1 LQLKYA
7 TPKDTQKGRTTMN
20 MQGNTILVT
29 GGNSGIG
36 EALAVAFH
44 KAGNTVI
51 IAGRRADALAKVVA
65 ANPGMTSYVLDVADG
80 EAIKIFAATVA
91 KNHPHLNVLVNNAG
105 IGRVENALADNVSVA
120 EAEETI
126 AINVLGPIRLT
137 SALLPHLRGQA
148 SSAIIN
154 LTSGLAF
161 VPLAIMPT
169 YSASKAAIHS
179 YSASLRHQ
187 LRDTS
192 VKVIELA
199 PPMVATE
206 FAPGQS
212 QNPMAMPLDDYIS
225 ETMALLAT
233 GENEIIVERTKFFRN
248 AEAQGKQAEVFA
260 MVNSH

>member
-1 LQLKYA
+1 MIGKER
-7 TPKDTQKGRTTMN
+7 RTTMK
-20 MQGNTILVT
+20 MQNDQVTGNTILVT

-51 IAGRRADALAKVVA
+51 IAGRRADALAKVVS
-65 ANPGMTSYVLDVADG
+65 ANPGMTSYVLDVRDG
-80 EAIKIFAATVA
+80 EAIKTFAATVT

-105 IGRVENALADNVSVA
+105 IGRVENMTADHVSVA

-137 SALLPHLRGQA
+137 AALLPHLRHQA
-148 SSAIIN
+148 ASTIIN
-154 LTSGLAF
+154 VTSGLAF
-161 VPLAIMPT
+161 VPLAMMPT
-169 YSASKAAIHS
+169 YSASKAAMHS
-179 YSASLRHQ
+179 YSDSLRHQ

-192 VKVIELA
+192 VKVVELA

-206 FAPGQS
+206 FSPGQS
-212 QNPMAMPLDDYIS
+212 KNPMAMPLDEYIS
-225 ETMALLAT
+225 ESMALFAT

-248 AEAQGKQAEVFA
+248 AEAQGKQAEVFG
-260 MVNSH
+260 MINSH

>member
-1 LQLKYA
+1 MK
-7 TPKDTQKGRTTMN
+7 
-20 MQGNTILVT
+20 MQSNKMTGNTILVT

-80 EAIKIFAATVA
+80 EAIKTFAATVI

-105 IGRVENALADNVSVA
+105 IGRVENALADHVSVA

-137 SALLPHLRGQA
+137 AALLPHLRAQA
-148 SSAIIN
+148 ASTIIN
-154 LTSGLAF
+154 VTSGLAF
-161 VPLAIMPT
+161 VPLAMMPT
-169 YSASKAAIHS
+169 YSASKAAMHS
-179 YSASLRHQ
+179 YSDSLRHQ

-206 FAPGQS
+206 FSPGQS
-212 QNPMAMPLDDYIS
+212 KNPMAMPLDDYIS
-225 ETMALLAT
+225 ESMALLAT
-233 GENEIIVERTKFFRN
+233 GANEALVERTKFFRN
-248 AEAQGKQAEVFA
+248 AEATGKQAEVFG
-260 MVNSH
+260 MINSH

>member
-1 LQLKYA
+1 MK
-7 TPKDTQKGRTTMN
+7 
-20 MQGNTILVT
+20 MQSNKMTGNTILVT

-80 EAIKIFAATVA
+80 EAIKTFAATVI

-105 IGRVENALADNVSVA
+105 IGRVENALADHVSVA

-148 SSAIIN
+148 ESTIIN

-161 VPLAIMPT
+161 VPLAMMPT
-169 YSASKAAIHS
+169 YSASKAAMHS
-179 YSASLRHQ
+179 YSDSLRHQ
-187 LRDTS
+187 LRETS

-206 FAPGQS
+206 FSPGQS
-212 QNPMAMPLDDYIS
+212 KNPMAMPLADYIS
-225 ETMALLAT
+225 ESMALLAT
-233 GENEIIVERTKFFRN
+233 GADEALVERTKFFRN
-248 AEAQGKQAEVFA
+248 AEAQGKQAEVFG
-260 MVNSH
+260 MINSH